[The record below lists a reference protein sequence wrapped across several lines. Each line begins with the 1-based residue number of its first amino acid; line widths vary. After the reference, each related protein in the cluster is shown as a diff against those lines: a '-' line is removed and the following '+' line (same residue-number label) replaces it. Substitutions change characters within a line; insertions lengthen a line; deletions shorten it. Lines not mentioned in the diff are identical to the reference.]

1 MVISSIRSS
10 EAILR
15 TSSVSSVEFPNAS
28 NTSFA
33 AIEQRRTRKRI
44 TPSQLEQL
52 EELYRQSSHP
62 TREQR
67 DALGKRIQMYAY
79 IRIFFAA
86 SINELCHQGK
96 QKVLRFGFK

>member
-1 MVISSIRSS
+1 M
-10 EAILR
+10 
-15 TSSVSSVEFPNAS
+15 SSVEFPNAS

-79 IRIFFAA
+79 IRIFLQRPLTNYVTKGNKKCYDLVSSESGLNFLVKI
-86 SINELCHQGK
+86 INTCLE
-96 QKVLRFGFK
+96 